1 MLVRG
6 SPLFQLSYGRRRF
19 ILKVLDARELHG
31 GLKELHSSLHS
42 LEEQIR
48 NIARDVEGITSLEDS
63 FGGEGAAA
71 IQAFF
76 RECHSPFLFFF
87 EGYLADYQNTL
98 KRIASSLQML
108 EPASNGFISQSFL
121 DGEAVQGLV
130 KTESITTSLTEETN
144 AVMQKVSDIVSLPH
158 LQDGEFSAHVRRAEL
173 HRRNTVDDLITFDG
187 QQTLTLDPIE
197 QDLHLM
203 QTYIDEISSLFQS
216 GNLSVSGY
224 SVKQLHSSPIYGE
237 LLEGIRL
244 KAENSM
250 RSPEF
255 LKELGV
261 TALGQILPPGAYSIW
276 AIWQSTY
283 ERKTIQ
289 YQLRALKALAEL
301 NSNEISPEEFT
312 SLSGREILTVEVIDE
327 HGIGSQNQGGKFH
340 LYEDG
345 RIVREFYGE
354 KGTAY
359 EFVDS
364 IPEDRVGGVRE
375 LDSIADGT
383 PLEILEYLSLAAV
396 VRKQGT
402 KVIRKSINKADF
414 DALVRILKE
423 EKGHVVLPGKKAGKG
438 KVKHLKDLPR
448 IKEVEVNFKRNIKH
462 DSEEF
467 TRQLKDQEKG
477 MNELTVDEYLKN
489 RDRYIAEGRALE
501 GNAAQKMA
509 RQEALKDKIA
519 ELRKQGLS
527 RATATKQAS
536 EWLETK
542 AALHN
547 PDQIAGGR
555 VDIIGGLGDRRVN
568 SSIGSQWKYR
578 IDVVDEQISEIARN
592 MSPEQLKNTYLNV
605 KLTQ

>member
-1 MLVRG
+1 M
-6 SPLFQLSYGRRRF
+6 
-19 ILKVLDARELHG
+19 KD
-31 GLKELHSSLHS
+31 LHSSLDS

-63 FGGEGAAA
+63 FRGEGAAA

-76 RECHSPFLFFF
+76 QECHSPFLLFF
-87 EGYLADYQNTL
+87 EGFLADYQNTL
-98 KRIASSLQML
+98 KGIASSLQML
-108 EPASNGFISQSFL
+108 EPASNGFIRQSFL
-121 DGEAVQGLV
+121 DGEAAQGLV
-130 KTESITTSLTEETN
+130 KTESITNSLTDETN

-173 HRRNTVDDLITFDG
+173 HRRNTVDDLMTFDS
-187 QQTLTLDPIE
+187 QQTLALDPIK

-216 GNLSVSGY
+216 GSLSISGY
-224 SVKQLHSSPIYGE
+224 SVKQLQSSPIYGE
-237 LLEGIRL
+237 LLEGIRH
-244 KAENSM
+244 KAGNSM

-255 LKELGV
+255 FKELGV

-283 ERKTIQ
+283 ERKTIH

-301 NSNEISPEEFT
+301 NRNEISPEEFA
-312 SLSGREILTVEVIDE
+312 SLSGREILTVDVIDE
-327 HGIGSQNQGGKFH
+327 YGIGSENQGGKFH

-354 KGTAY
+354 KGIAY

-402 KVIRKSINKADF
+402 KIIRKSINKADF
-414 DALVRILKE
+414 DALVKILKE

-438 KVKHLKDLPR
+438 IGNVKLKNIDEFIDGTKTFDDVVDDFARLYSEKIHTNKTWSWNKSFHGGEYLTARQRKLIKEKAIADGLIPNVNVIKADGMRYGFADFKGAGLVVGNKDLP
-448 IKEVEVNFKRNIKH
+448 EGLW
-462 DSEEF
+462 
-467 TRQLKDQEKG
+467 LKS
-477 MNELTVDEYLKN
+477 DE
-489 RDRYIAEGRALE
+489 
-501 GNAAQKMA
+501 AQF
-509 RQEALKDKIA
+509 
-519 ELRKQGLS
+519 
-527 RATATKQAS
+527 
-536 EWLETK
+536 EWLD
-542 AALHN
+542 N
-547 PDQIAGGR
+547 VIGGR
-555 VDIIGGLGDRRVN
+555 PEGMTWHHTEVPGKMELVPFGIHNITIHNGGRSTGMWADAPR
-568 SSIGSQWKYR
+568 
-578 IDVVDEQISEIARN
+578 
-592 MSPEQLKNTYLNV
+592 
-605 KLTQ
+605 

>member
-1 MLVRG
+1 M
-6 SPLFQLSYGRRRF
+6 SNGRRRF
-19 ILKVLDARELHG
+19 ILKVLDARELHS

-63 FGGEGAAA
+63 FRGEGAAA

-76 RECHSPFLFFF
+76 QECHSPFLLFF
-87 EGYLADYQNTL
+87 EGFLADYQNTL
-98 KRIASSLQML
+98 KGIASSLQML
-108 EPASNGFISQSFL
+108 EPASNGFIRQSFL
-121 DGEAVQGLV
+121 VGEAAQGLV
-130 KTESITTSLTEETN
+130 KTESITNSLTDETN

-173 HRRNTVDDLITFDG
+173 HRRNTVDDLMTFDS
-187 QQTLTLDPIE
+187 QQTLALDPIE
-197 QDLHLM
+197 QDLHLI

-216 GNLSVSGY
+216 GNLSISGY

-237 LLEGIRL
+237 LLQGIRH
-244 KAENSM
+244 KAGNSM

-255 LKELGV
+255 FKELGV

-276 AIWQSTY
+276 AVWQSTY
-283 ERKTIQ
+283 ERKTIH

-312 SLSGREILTVEVIDE
+312 SMSGREILAIDVIDE
-327 HGIGSQNQGGKFH
+327 YGIGSENQGGKFH

-354 KGTAY
+354 KGIAY

-402 KVIRKSINKADF
+402 KVIRKSIKKADF
-414 DALVRILKE
+414 DGLVRILKE
-423 EKGHVVLPGKKAGKG
+423 EKGHVVLPGKTAGKDIDNAKEITKLTVEDIPTAKSG
-438 KVKHLKDLPR
+438 NFNKFFNSLTSSELDELWKEKKIRKKIERQLREPGGLHEWHLVSRAPQFKYWNIGAEEIKDLR
-448 IKEVEVNFKRNIKH
+448 TAISDVTFVNPSGVH
-462 DSEEF
+462 
-467 TRQLKDQEKG
+467 
-477 MNELTVDEYLKN
+477 
-489 RDRYIAEGRALE
+489 
-501 GNAAQKMA
+501 
-509 RQEALKDKIA
+509 
-519 ELRKQGLS
+519 
-527 RATATKQAS
+527 
-536 EWLETK
+536 
-542 AALHN
+542 
-547 PDQIAGGR
+547 
-555 VDIIGGLGDRRVN
+555 GGLGSTKAHNELLAIIDTSSDYNTFVRRLNNWANYRLEGGV
-568 SSIGSQWKYR
+568 SSLPQGLR
-578 IDVVDEQISEIARN
+578 
-592 MSPEQLKNTYLNV
+592 LK
-605 KLTQ
+605 

>member
-1 MLVRG
+1 M
-6 SPLFQLSYGRRRF
+6 
-19 ILKVLDARELHG
+19 
-31 GLKELHSSLHS
+31 KELHSSLHS

-63 FGGEGAAA
+63 FRGEGAAA

-76 RECHSPFLFFF
+76 RECHSPFLLFF
-87 EGYLADYQNTL
+87 EGFLADYQNTL

-108 EPASNGFISQSFL
+108 EPASNGFIRQSFL
-121 DGEAVQGLV
+121 DGEAAQGLV
-130 KTESITTSLTEETN
+130 KTVSITISLTEETN

-187 QQTLTLDPIE
+187 EKTLALDPIE

-203 QTYIDEISSLFQS
+203 QTFIDEISSLFQS
-216 GNLSVSGY
+216 GNLSISDY

-237 LLEGIRL
+237 LLEGIRH
-244 KAENSM
+244 KAGNSM
-250 RSPEF
+250 RTPEF
-255 LKELGV
+255 HKELGI

-289 YQLRALKALAEL
+289 YQLRALKALAKL
-301 NSNEISPEEFT
+301 NDKEISPEEFT

-340 LYEDG
+340 LYDDG
-345 RIVREFYGE
+345 RIVREYYAE
-354 KGTAY
+354 KGKAY

-375 LDSIADGT
+375 LDSMADGT

-423 EKGHVVLPGKKAGKG
+423 EKGHVVLPGKKDGKG
-438 KVKHLKDLPR
+438 TGDVQTGGR
-448 IKEVEVNFKRNIKH
+448 
-462 DSEEF
+462 
-467 TRQLKDQEKG
+467 
-477 MNELTVDEYLKN
+477 ELSIDEYLKQLDKAEEMYESF
-489 RDRYIAEGRALE
+489 RKSKTDVQSIAKNTGMTEQRVQRIKEHLFIKEHIKEHGIGRF
-501 GNAAQKMA
+501 
-509 RQEALKDKIA
+509 D
-519 ELRKQGLS
+519 
-527 RATATKQAS
+527 
-536 EWLETK
+536 
-542 AALHN
+542 
-547 PDQIAGGR
+547 PDYQIAQAWDRLQKDTYNKNDIDLLNHELFESKFEGIFKTDYRTAHDKTVESGR
-555 VDIIGGLGDRRVN
+555 PWHPL
-568 SSIGSQWKYR
+568 
-578 IDVVDEQISEIARN
+578 EE
-592 MSPEQLKNTYLNV
+592 E
-605 KLTQ
+605 

>member
-1 MLVRG
+1 M
-6 SPLFQLSYGRRRF
+6 SNGRRRF
-19 ILKVLDARELHG
+19 ILKVLDARELHS

-63 FGGEGAAA
+63 FRGEGAAA

-76 RECHSPFLFFF
+76 QECHSPFLLFF
-87 EGYLADYQNTL
+87 EGFLADYQNTL
-98 KRIASSLQML
+98 KGIASFLQML
-108 EPASNGFISQSFL
+108 EPASNGFIRQSFL
-121 DGEAVQGLV
+121 DGEAAQGLV

-173 HRRNTVDDLITFDG
+173 HRRNTVDDLMTFDS
-187 QQTLTLDPIE
+187 QQTMALDPIE

-216 GNLSVSGY
+216 GNLSISGY
-224 SVKQLHSSPIYGE
+224 SVKQIQSSPIYGE
-237 LLEGIRL
+237 LLEGIRH
-244 KAENSM
+244 KAGNSM

-255 LKELGV
+255 FKELGV

-276 AIWQSTY
+276 AIWQSNY
-283 ERKTIQ
+283 ERNTIH

-301 NSNEISPEEFT
+301 NSNEISPEEFA
-312 SLSGREILTVEVIDE
+312 SLSGREILTVDVIDE
-327 HGIGSQNQGGKFH
+327 YGIGSENQGGKFH

-354 KGTAY
+354 KGIAY

-402 KVIRKSINKADF
+402 KVIRKSIKKADF

-423 EKGHVVLPGKKAGKG
+423 EKGHVVLPGKKAGKSTG
-438 KVKHLKDLPR
+438 ELNKDLAKAYLRDIEAKTGRKVNKEQIDLIKEDLRNKNYEKLTPRETVKHRSK
-448 IKEVEVNFKRNIKH
+448 
-462 DSEEF
+462 F
-467 TRQLKDQEKG
+467 TSS
-477 MNELTVDEYLKN
+477 
-489 RDRYIAEGRALE
+489 
-501 GNAAQKMA
+501 
-509 RQEALKDKIA
+509 LKDKLIA
-519 ELRKQGLS
+519 EWEEKTNQKWPRYTEEVLDKNGEVAR
-527 RATATKQAS
+527 
-536 EWLETK
+536 
-542 AALHN
+542 
-547 PDQIAGGR
+547 
-555 VDIIGGLGDRRVN
+555 
-568 SSIGSQWKYR
+568 SIGQPYDAHHIIENNFGGPHEWWNIHPAKYPNEHQAG
-578 IDVVDEQISEIARN
+578 IHGKGAPSG
-592 MSPEQLKNTYLNV
+592 
-605 KLTQ
+605 KLFPRR

>member
-1 MLVRG
+1 M
-6 SPLFQLSYGRRRF
+6 
-19 ILKVLDARELHG
+19 
-31 GLKELHSSLHS
+31 KELHSSLHS
-42 LEEQIR
+42 IEEQIR

-63 FGGEGAAA
+63 FRGEGAAA

-76 RECHSPFLFFF
+76 RECHSPFLLFF
-87 EGYLADYQNTL
+87 EGFLADYQNTL

-108 EPASNGFISQSFL
+108 EPASNGFIRQSFL
-121 DGEAVQGLV
+121 DGEAAQGLV
-130 KTESITTSLTEETN
+130 KTESITRSLTEETN

-187 QQTLTLDPIE
+187 QQMLALDPIE

-224 SVKQLHSSPIYGE
+224 SVKQLHSSPIFGE
-237 LLEGIRL
+237 LLEGIRH
-244 KAENSM
+244 KAGNSM

-255 LKELGV
+255 FKELGV
-261 TALGQILPPGAYSIW
+261 TALGQILPPSAYSIW
-276 AIWQSTY
+276 AIWQSTH

-289 YQLRALKALAEL
+289 YQLRALKALAKL
-301 NSNEISPEEFT
+301 NDKEISPEEFT

-354 KGTAY
+354 EGTVY

-364 IPEDRVGGVRE
+364 IPEDRVGGARE

-423 EKGHVVLPGKKAGKG
+423 EKGHVIFPGKKDGKG
-438 KVKHLKDLPR
+438 IDKTRPSWRQSEIDVGKEYPGYRDQVSFKEGNEVSHGTKNSSRPDFYINGHSLEVKNYKVTTSSGRSNLIRNVSKQINKRISDLP
-448 IKEVEVNFKRNIKH
+448 EQ
-462 DSEEF
+462 
-467 TRQLKDQEKG
+467 TRQS
-477 MNELTVDEYLKN
+477 V
-489 RDRYIAEGRALE
+489 I
-501 GNAAQKMA
+501 
-509 RQEALKDKIA
+509 
-519 ELRKQGLS
+519 
-527 RATATKQAS
+527 
-536 EWLETK
+536 
-542 AALHN
+542 
-547 PDQIAGGR
+547 
-555 VDIIGGLGDRRVN
+555 
-568 SSIGSQWKYR
+568 
-578 IDVVDEQISEIARN
+578 IDVRGQNITRDVLRDIKQKINERTNDAAEIIFK
-592 MSPEQLKNTYLNV
+592 MD
-605 KLTQ
+605 

>member
-1 MLVRG
+1 M
-6 SPLFQLSYGRRRF
+6 
-19 ILKVLDARELHG
+19 
-31 GLKELHSSLHS
+31 KELHSSLHS

-63 FGGEGAAA
+63 FRGEGAAA

-76 RECHSPFLFFF
+76 QEFHSPFFLFF
-87 EGYLADYQNTL
+87 EGFLADYQNTL
-98 KRIASSLQML
+98 KGIASFLQML
-108 EPASNGFISQSFL
+108 EPASNGFIRQSFL
-121 DGEAVQGLV
+121 DGEAAQGLV

-158 LQDGEFSAHVRRAEL
+158 LHDGEFSAYVRRAEL
-173 HRRNTVDDLITFDG
+173 HRRNTVDDLMTFDS
-187 QQTLTLDPIE
+187 QQTLALDPIE

-216 GNLSVSGY
+216 GNLSISGY

-237 LLEGIRL
+237 LLQGIRH
-244 KAENSM
+244 KAGNSM

-255 LKELGV
+255 FKELGV

-276 AIWQSTY
+276 AVWQSTY
-283 ERKTIQ
+283 ERKTIH

-312 SLSGREILTVEVIDE
+312 SLSGREILTVNVIDE
-327 HGIGSQNQGGKFH
+327 YGIGSENQGGKFH

-354 KGTAY
+354 KGIAY

-402 KVIRKSINKADF
+402 KVIRKSIKKADF
-414 DALVRILKE
+414 DGLVRILKE
-423 EKGHVVLPGKKAGKG
+423 EKGHVVLPGKTAGKDIDNAKEITKLTVEDIPTAKG
-438 KVKHLKDLPR
+438 GNFNKFFNSLTSSELDELWKEKKIRKKIERQLREPGGLHEWHLVSRAPQFKYWNIGAEEIKDLR
-448 IKEVEVNFKRNIKH
+448 TAISDVKFVNPNGVH
-462 DSEEF
+462 
-467 TRQLKDQEKG
+467 
-477 MNELTVDEYLKN
+477 
-489 RDRYIAEGRALE
+489 
-501 GNAAQKMA
+501 
-509 RQEALKDKIA
+509 
-519 ELRKQGLS
+519 
-527 RATATKQAS
+527 
-536 EWLETK
+536 
-542 AALHN
+542 
-547 PDQIAGGR
+547 
-555 VDIIGGLGDRRVN
+555 GGLGSTKAHNELLAIIDTSSDYNTFVRRLNNWANYRLEGGV
-568 SSIGSQWKYR
+568 SSLPQGLR
-578 IDVVDEQISEIARN
+578 
-592 MSPEQLKNTYLNV
+592 LK
-605 KLTQ
+605 

>member
-1 MLVRG
+1 MENASEG
-6 SPLFQLSYGRRRF
+6 PLEVPLLQLSNGRRRF
-19 ILKVLDARELHG
+19 ILKVLDARELHS
-31 GLKELHSSLHS
+31 GLKELNSSLYS

-63 FGGEGAAA
+63 FRGEGAAA

-76 RECHSPFLFFF
+76 RECHSPFLLFF
-87 EGYLADYQNTL
+87 EGFLADYQNTL
-98 KRIASSLQML
+98 KRIATSLQML
-108 EPASNGFISQSFL
+108 EPASNGFIRQSFL
-121 DGEAVQGLV
+121 DGEAAQGLV

-187 QQTLTLDPIE
+187 QQTLALDRIE

-216 GNLSVSGY
+216 GSLSISGY
-224 SVKQLHSSPIYGE
+224 SVKQLHTSPIYGE
-237 LLEGIRL
+237 LLEGIRH
-244 KAENSM
+244 KAGNSM

-255 LKELGV
+255 FKELGV

-301 NSNEISPEEFT
+301 NSNEISPEEYT

-327 HGIGSQNQGGKFH
+327 YGTISHNEGGKFH

-345 RIVREFYGE
+345 RIVREFDSE

-364 IPEDRVGGVRE
+364 IPEDRDGNARV
-375 LDSIADGT
+375 LDSLFDET
-383 PLEILEYLSLAAV
+383 PLEVLEYLSLAAV
-396 VRKQGT
+396 VKKQGT
-402 KVIRKSINKADF
+402 KLIRKNIKKADF

-423 EKGHVVLPGKKAGKG
+423 EKGHVVLSGKKAGRNRG
-438 KVKHLKDLPR
+438 EVISHPVLDNIRTGSALKEPDGQHGFNDIIDNYTPKAKEFEIVGGDGVRRNLYQIEGGMKYYDIKDVYNKRLR
-448 IKEVEVNFKRNIKH
+448 INERITTV
-462 DSEEF
+462 
-467 TRQLKDQEKG
+467 KDQNGIFEWIVDPTKG
-477 MNELTVDEYLKN
+477 VTHRRFIPN
-489 RDRYIAEGRALE
+489 G
-501 GNAAQKMA
+501 
-509 RQEALKDKIA
+509 
-519 ELRKQGLS
+519 
-527 RATATKQAS
+527 
-536 EWLETK
+536 
-542 AALHN
+542 
-547 PDQIAGGR
+547 QIT
-555 VDIIGGLGDRRVN
+555 
-568 SSIGSQWKYR
+568 GSPNQR
-578 IDVVDEQISEIARN
+578 
-592 MSPEQLKNTYLNV
+592 P
-605 KLTQ
+605 

>member
-1 MLVRG
+1 M
-6 SPLFQLSYGRRRF
+6 
-19 ILKVLDARELHG
+19 KD
-31 GLKELHSSLHS
+31 LHSNLDS

-63 FGGEGAAA
+63 FRGEGAAA

-76 RECHSPFLFFF
+76 QECHSPFLLFF
-87 EGYLADYQNTL
+87 EGFLADYQNTL
-98 KRIASSLQML
+98 KGIASSLQML
-108 EPASNGFISQSFL
+108 EPASNGFIRQSFL
-121 DGEAVQGLV
+121 VGEAAQGLV
-130 KTESITTSLTEETN
+130 KTESITNSLTDETN

-173 HRRNTVDDLITFDG
+173 HRRNTVDDLMTFDS
-187 QQTLTLDPIE
+187 QQTLALDPIE

-216 GNLSVSGY
+216 GNLSISGY

-237 LLEGIRL
+237 LLQGIRH
-244 KAENSM
+244 KAGNSM

-255 LKELGV
+255 FKELGV

-276 AIWQSTY
+276 AVWQSTY
-283 ERKTIQ
+283 ERKTIH

-312 SLSGREILTVEVIDE
+312 SLSGREILTVDVIDE
-327 HGIGSQNQGGKFH
+327 YGIGSENQGGKFL

-354 KGTAY
+354 KGIAY

-402 KVIRKSINKADF
+402 KVIRKSIKKADF

-423 EKGHVVLPGKKAGKG
+423 EKGHVVLPGKKAGKSTG
-438 KVKHLKDLPR
+438 ELNKDLAKAYLR
-448 IKEVEVNFKRNIKH
+448 DIEAKTGRKVNKEQIDLIKEDLRNKNYEKLTPRETAKH
-462 DSEEF
+462 RSKF
-467 TRQLKDQEKG
+467 TSS
-477 MNELTVDEYLKN
+477 
-489 RDRYIAEGRALE
+489 
-501 GNAAQKMA
+501 
-509 RQEALKDKIA
+509 LKDKLIA
-519 ELRKQGLS
+519 EWEEKTNQKWPRYTEEVLDKNGEVAR
-527 RATATKQAS
+527 
-536 EWLETK
+536 
-542 AALHN
+542 
-547 PDQIAGGR
+547 
-555 VDIIGGLGDRRVN
+555 
-568 SSIGSQWKYR
+568 SIGQPYDAHHIIENNFGGPHEWWNIHPAKYPNEHQAG
-578 IDVVDEQISEIARN
+578 IHGKGAPSG
-592 MSPEQLKNTYLNV
+592 
-605 KLTQ
+605 KLFPRR